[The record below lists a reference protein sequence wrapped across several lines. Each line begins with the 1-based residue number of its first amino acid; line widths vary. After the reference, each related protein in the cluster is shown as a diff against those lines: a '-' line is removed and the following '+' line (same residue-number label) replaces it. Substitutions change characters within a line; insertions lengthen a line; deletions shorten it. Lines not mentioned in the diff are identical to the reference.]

1 MCEIE
6 KLLSFKFNHEN
17 LLYTGSG
24 TSALYLIFSYLK
36 KQGKSKIAIPSLVC
50 PQVSCAAFKAGCE
63 LVFIDVSLCSYTLDY
78 ESCVALY
85 IKYSYDA
92 LVLVHLYG
100 HFCDE
105 RIWKF
110 CLENDIFIIED
121 CAQTYKIDFRAHAS
135 ILSFG
140 HTKFLENNSWGG
152 VIFVYSK
159 EILQDLYTMNEHS
172 EFKDFKIFFEEYRQK
187 YYALDSKDLHYF
199 SKLKSLLLD
208 YTLIFKAQ
216 NYGNLKTKLNNLEM
230 ICKNRREKMQI
241 YQENLVHRDI
251 IHPKLSHNC
260 ISWRYTFRYLGDRQ
274 KLLER
279 LRLLRI
285 DCSSWYIPSHRI
297 FQSKILKNAEILSH
311 QLINLWL
318 DEKISKKEIF
328 KNVDIIMQNL

>member
-6 KLLSFKFNHEN
+6 KLLSLKFDREN

-36 KQGKSKIAIPSLVC
+36 KQGKNKIALSSLVC

-63 LVFIDVSLCSYTLDY
+63 LVFVDVSLCNYTLDY
-78 ESCVALY
+78 ESCVTLY
-85 IKYSYDA
+85 AKHSYDA

-105 RIWKF
+105 KIWEF

-121 CAQTYKIDFRAHAS
+121 CAQTYKIDSRAHAS

-140 HTKFLENNSWGG
+140 HTKFLENSSWGG
-152 VIFVYSK
+152 VIFTYSSEVLK
-159 EILQDLYTMNEHS
+159 ELSMMNECL

-187 YYALDSKDLHYF
+187 YYALDSKDLDYF
-199 SKLKSLLLD
+199 FKLKSLLLD
-208 YTLIFKAQ
+208 YTLIFKAK
-216 NYGNLKTKLNNLEM
+216 NYGDLKIKLNNLEM
-230 ICKNRREKMQI
+230 ICQNRREKMQI
-241 YQENLVHRDI
+241 YQEKLIHQNI
-251 IHPKLSHNC
+251 IHPKLSPHC
-260 ISWRYTFRYLGDRQ
+260 ISWRYTFRYLGDRE

-279 LRLLRI
+279 LRLSGV
-285 DCSSWYIPSHRI
+285 DCSSWYIPSHQI
-297 FQSKILKNAEILSH
+297 FQGKILKNAEILSH

-318 DEKISKKEIF
+318 DEKTSKEKIL
-328 KNVDIIMQNL
+328 KNVDMIMQNL